1 MQGCA
6 LPAWSIQPL
15 RQRRFPPCPTLCSFA
30 GDVLLQ
36 TVALYVNVAFSLG
49 LAFTACQGSES
60 ARR

>member
-1 MQGCA
+1 VQCCA
-6 LPAWSIQPL
+6 LPAWSIQSL
-15 RQRRFPPCPTLCSFA
+15 RQRRISPCPTLCSFA

-49 LAFTACQGSES
+49 LAFNGCQDSES